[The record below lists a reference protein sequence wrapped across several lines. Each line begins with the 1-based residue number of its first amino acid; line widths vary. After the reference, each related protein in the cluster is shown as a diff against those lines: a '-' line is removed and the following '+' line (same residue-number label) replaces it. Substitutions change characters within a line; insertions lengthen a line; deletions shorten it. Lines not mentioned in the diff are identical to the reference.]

1 MNFKLR
7 TRRQAALKKPQG
19 TGDKDPRSIFNVA
32 SGEFAYYAEFFEKN
46 HLEELS
52 IDEKGTRVLFRKH
65 RAPQTEPQIPHPPGG
80 ASQADKPAAAPAAD
94 AQGAAA
100 ATEAA
105 SAKITKVLSPL
116 NGTFYSA
123 SSPDSPPF
131 AGVGAMVAP
140 GTVLCLIEAMKIYN
154 ELLAETSG
162 RVVKVLAQ
170 NADAVRE
177 GQELFWIE

>member
-7 TRRQAALKKPQG
+7 SRRQAQNAG
-19 TGDKDPRSIFNVA
+19 EKDPRSIFNVA
-32 SGEFAYYAEFFEKN
+32 SGEFQYYAEFFEKN

-65 RAPQTEPQIPHPPGG
+65 RAPQTEPHIAAVPQT
-80 ASQADKPAAAPAAD
+80 DKPAPLAVPGEGGQNTD
-94 AQGAAA
+94 
-100 ATEAA
+100 AA
-105 SAKITKVLSPL
+105 SGKVTKILSPF

-123 SSPDSPPF
+123 SSPESPPF
-131 AGVGAMVAP
+131 AGVGTVVTP
-140 GTVLCLIEAMKIYN
+140 DTVLCLIEAMKIYN

-162 RVVKVLAQ
+162 RIVKVLAQ
-170 NADAVRE
+170 NAESVRE